1 MLLNNSVLFLLNSFP
16 IVRLKIFLYG
26 LVFVISLFILMKIL
40 SEKNHFSKNITL
52 PPETWFYS
60 KLVDIELGTEKQKKI
75 LPFFL
80 KYVSLKYQINPLDK
94 SNFDQKIDKVDE
106 DNRVRGFLK
115 GYFEELLD
123 LEKNNFV
130 GTIEYIKETKMNFN
144 RVDLSDWLKEYDRNK
159 KNNC

>member
-16 IVRLKIFLYG
+16 IVRVKIFLYG

-40 SEKNHFSKNITL
+40 SEKNHFSKNINL

-60 KLVDIELGTEKQKKI
+60 KLIDIELGAEKQKKI

-94 SNFDQKIDKVDE
+94 SNFVQKIDKVDE

-115 GYFEELLD
+115 GYFKELLD